1 MKRFHEGPLVLFSA
15 LATAGAGILA
25 AWPLS
30 EATGLVGNTRAS
42 AIVAAVLLAAAM
54 AVSLAHLGRMGR
66 FHLALTRS
74 GRSPL
79 SNEVILAT
87 VTLASTL
94 PIALGSDAVASTWWS
109 SVGAAISCAFL
120 VSLGLVYRLPATTTW
135 GAVTAIAPLASGV
148 LLGLLWRLAAADAWG
163 LRFTW
168 PALLLVAAD
177 AALLAARTRDV
188 ARALGQPAH
197 PAIHAWRHQLLA
209 ARFLLVDAG
218 AVLFLQRGSPE
229 TALISA
235 ALGLVVDRFA
245 FYGLAVTRTIESEI
259 ERVEAVMGDAQ

>member
-30 EATGLVGNTRAS
+30 RATGLVGSTRTS
-42 AIVAAVLLAAAM
+42 AMVAAALLAAAM
-54 AVSLAHLGRMGR
+54 AVSLAHLGRRSR
-66 FHLALTRS
+66 FHLALSR
-74 GRSPL
+74 GGGSPL

-94 PIALGSDAVASTWWS
+94 PLALGSDGIASTWWS
-109 SVGAAISCAFL
+109 ALGAAISCAFL
-120 VSLGLVYRLPATTTW
+120 VSIGLVYRLPATTTW
-135 GAVTAIAPLASGV
+135 AEVTPIAPLVSGV
-148 LLGLLWRLAAADAWG
+148 LLGLLWHLATADAWG

-168 PALLLVAAD
+168 PALLVVVAD
-177 AALLAARTRDV
+177 TALLAARARIDR
-188 ARALGQPAH
+188 RALGRAAH
-197 PAIHAWRHQLLA
+197 PAIHAWRNPLLA

-229 TALISA
+229 MALIST
-235 ALGLVVDRFA
+235 ALGLLVDRFA